1 MCVCEHACACMCVC
15 MCVHVC
21 ERVCA
26 CVCSQEPLVYHM
38 NVLVMIDSCAV
49 CGEVLQYT
57 WCLVWWCA
65 DPHLVELVLLSYI
78 TSFVFTVC
86 EETDHVNHISPC
98 RGHCQ
103 SLCPW

>member
-1 MCVCEHACACMCVC
+1 MC
-15 MCVHVC
+15 
-21 ERVCA
+21 VCA
-26 CVCSQEPLVYHM
+26 CVCECVCLC
-38 NVLVMIDSCAV
+38 VLVRPIDVSHECVGDDSCAV

-65 DPHLVELVLLSYI
+65 DPHLAELVLLTYI
-78 TSFVFTVC
+78 TSFVFTVFK
-86 EETDHVNHISPC
+86 ETDHVNHISPC